1 MQEPVEWELQL
12 TLTARKLKRVD
23 IPQVVLQMV
32 EQIEVSDEKLSSRLF
47 LVLSELLNNALDHG
61 LLRLDSALKDSRDG
75 IEHYYEERAAR
86 LEKLDSGEIWLRL
99 CKLSDPAQQC
109 LRIDVCDSGSGFDHS
124 EVLFRMSGAENAR
137 HGRGIALVKH
147 MGGILTYRGNGS
159 EVHVCLPISEEQCAY
174 KGGRR
179 ESYITLDCN
188 ARSSAPAVG
197 E

>member
-23 IPQVVLQMV
+23 IPQIVLQMV

-47 LVLSELLNNALDHG
+47 LVLSELVNNALDHG
-61 LLRLDSALKDSRDG
+61 LLELDSALKDSREG
-75 IEHYYEERAAR
+75 IELYYEERTAR
-86 LEKLDSGEIWLRL
+86 LAKLESGEIWLRL
-99 CKLSDPAQQC
+99 CKLADSVQQC

-124 EVLFRMSGAENAR
+124 EVLARMSGMENAR

-147 MGGILTYRGNGS
+147 MGGIMNYRGNGS
-159 EVHVCLPISEEQCAY
+159 EVHVCLPICEELCAY

-179 ESYITLDCN
+179 ESYLTLDCDT
-188 ARSSAPAVG
+188 RDPG
-197 E
+197 Q